1 MKNFLKN
8 VPLPFSPLML
18 SFASLGNRFKEYPV
32 VHGFFGIISVLILIL
47 LSMKIIFLRKDFLAQ
62 MEDSIFASLFVTFP
76 MGMMVYSTYIK
87 TFFEDSFSFLSSY
100 QLLTIKKET
109 CKTCLFFCWVCVVFY
124 KERLCHKFKRNVFL

>member
-100 QLLTIKKET
+100 QLLTIKKRHVKHVSFLLGV
-109 CKTCLFFCWVCVVFY
+109 CCLLQRKTVP
-124 KERLCHKFKRNVFL
+124 